1 MKKPIV
7 LQHDEKDCGAACI
20 AMVARFHG
28 LNLPL
33 VECRELI
40 KVDNDGANMF
50 GIIQGAAK
58 IGLSAEALE
67 GSWEE
72 LNDELLS
79 GTIQCPFIAR
89 IITEDMFEHFVVVY
103 KITDK
108 TVIAGDPAKGKM
120 QYPIALFKDIWT
132 GHVVSFSKTANF
144 QKGNHVKGSFK
155 KFTSLIF
162 NQKKIIF
169 LVVVLSLLVSA
180 ISLIGSMVFEYIANN
195 LLYTET
201 TSGGISHILS
211 RIFSNINTLCVAVIV
226 LYVFQGGMQV
236 LRSYLLAIMCK
247 NIDVPLTMNFYKHLI
262 HLPIGFFGTRKSG
275 EIMSRFSD
283 TSEIRE
289 AISGTVLTLIID
301 SIMAVFFGT
310 YLCFISVPL
319 FLIAVAMIVCY
330 GIVVLV
336 FKKPIKYI
344 NQTTME
350 NQSQMT
356 SYLKETIDGA
366 ETVKAFGNEDIVYK
380 KAENIFNKMIRVFV
394 KGSITY
400 SVQEAIITAIA
411 SIGVVVLLWLGNSL
425 CCDGII
431 HIGSLITF
439 YMVLNYFLG
448 PLQNLIELQPT
459 IQTALIAAD
468 RINDILEF
476 PAEDKTSVVSD
487 AISLK
492 GDITFDNLCFRYGYR
507 APTISNLSV
516 NIKHGST
523 VAIVGESGSG
533 KTTLMKLLMAFY
545 RPESGSITIN
555 GKNLCDFSPN
565 TIRDRISY
573 VSQNVFFFSDTI
585 KNNLIMDNPNI
596 SEEDVKKACALA
608 MVDSFIDELPMGYDT
623 VLSENASNLSGG
635 QRQRLAIA
643 RALLQHPDIMILDE
657 ATSNLDTITEKS
669 IKTTIF
675 KITKGIT
682 TFVIAHRLSTIKNC
696 DLILVMEKGKIVESG
711 THDELMTL
719 SGAYKSYWESNS

>member
-108 TVIAGDPAKGKM
+108 AVIAGDPAKGKM

-201 TSGGISHILS
+201 TSGGISHVLS
-211 RIFSNINTLCVAVIV
+211 RIFSNINTLCVAVIG

-350 NQSQMT
+350 NQAQMT

-366 ETVKAFGNEDIVYK
+366 ETVKAFGNEDIVCK

-468 RINDILEF
+468 RINDILEV
-476 PAEDKTSVVSD
+476 PSEDKTSVVSD

-492 GDITFDNLCFRYGYR
+492 GDIAFDNLCFRYGYR

-608 MVDSFIDELPMGYDT
+608 MADSFIDELPMGYDT

-675 KITKGIT
+675 EITKDIT
-682 TFVIAHRLSTIKNC
+682 TFIIAHRLSTIKNC
-696 DLILVMEKGKIVESG
+696 DLILVMENGKIVESG